1 MKPLPSIFSADPPL
15 VSFFPCSDATIS
27 AVSDSHKREETNPSI
42 PCWRKTLSSKIYCGC
57 WRIDRLPNNPP
68 QLVRRHIHTLLMRVS
83 RRPSSWSCGTETGGS
98 YKPFAREGNE
108 SEGEVLAVRVGE
120 LATREVVANGG
131 WAGRGL
137 RRRWEERLNFF
148 HFGLM
153 GRSQRQHQMKGRYVG
168 LVGVGDRGGDF
179 EMSRDRRVQERRLS
193 ALVGEVR
200 TEYDM
205 ISIC

>member
-1 MKPLPSIFSADPPL
+1 
-15 VSFFPCSDATIS
+15 
-27 AVSDSHKREETNPSI
+27 
-42 PCWRKTLSSKIYCGC
+42 
-57 WRIDRLPNNPP
+57 
-68 QLVRRHIHTLLMRVS
+68 MRVS